1 MIKLWL
7 KSIRQEQREQSK
19 KSMKQS
25 WLFEKS
31 KVEKPLS
38 KLSKRHRESIQI
50 NKIRNKNGDIT
61 TDIKKNP

>member
-38 KLSKRHRESIQI
+38 KLTKRHRESIQI